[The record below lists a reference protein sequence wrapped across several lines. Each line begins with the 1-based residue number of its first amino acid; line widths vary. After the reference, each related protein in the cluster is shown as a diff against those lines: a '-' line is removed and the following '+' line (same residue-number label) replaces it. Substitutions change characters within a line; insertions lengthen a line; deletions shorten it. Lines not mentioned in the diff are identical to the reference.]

1 MQTAVTED
9 RALLGSNLSAGDGP
23 KLAGAVHGSQTCA
36 PSLPVSPCPLGC
48 PRADQREAVSPSC
61 F

>member
-9 RALLGSNLSAGDGP
+9 KALLGSNLSAGDGP
-23 KLAGAVHGSQTCA
+23 KLAGAVHGSLLCA
-36 PSLPVSPCPLGC
+36 ASSGVFLFPPALLYWFNPPSL
-48 PRADQREAVSPSC
+48 